1 MASSV
6 SSRPSADGRGVLAV
20 LGPTN
25 TGKTHLAIE
34 RMVAHS
40 SGLIGLPLRL
50 LAREV
55 YERVAEKVGA
65 ANVALVT
72 GEERINADGNAR
84 FTVSTV
90 EAMPDETDVAFVAI
104 DEVQLAADPE
114 RGHVFTDRL
123 MNLRGREETMLLGAA
138 TVQRALQALLPG
150 IDVITR
156 PRMSML
162 TWAGQKKITR
172 LPSRSA
178 IVAFSADEVYAIA
191 ELIRRQRGGAAV
203 VLGSL
208 SPRTRNAQVQLYQSG
223 DVDFLVATD
232 AIGMGLNLDLD
243 HVAFAQDRK
252 FDGFTQRRLTPA
264 EMGQIAG
271 RAGRHIRN
279 GTFGVTGQVPPFDD
293 ELVERLETHEFD
305 PVQVLI
311 WRNRNLSFASIE
323 ELRASLE
330 APSDSRLLM
339 KSFPAPDLVALSNL
353 ARDEEVRQLCGGETD
368 IRLLWDVCQIP
379 DYRRISPG
387 EHAGLLGNVFVD
399 IARHGHIAEDWFA
412 RQVSMT
418 DRTDGDIDALSAR
431 IAHVRTWTYLSHRD
445 GWLDDA
451 AHWQEATRQIEDRL
465 SDALHESLTKR
476 FIDRRTSVLMKRLRE
491 NAMLEAEIS
500 SGGDVVVE
508 GHHVGRLMGFRFTPD
523 ASASGPEA
531 KAATGAAMKALAAE
545 IDKRAERLGAAPNGD
560 IALGS
565 DAVLR
570 WLGEPV
576 AKLAA
581 GEDMLRP
588 RVILLADEQL
598 TGAPRDTVVA
608 RLERWVANNIATLL
622 KPLVDLAADEALT
635 GIARGLAFRLVE
647 ALGTLDRR
655 DVAADVGSLDQNARA
670 SLRRHGV
677 RFGAYHIF
685 IPTLLKPA
693 PTALIGLLWGLH
705 RNDTDIPGLT
715 ELPAMLAAGRTSFPS
730 EPNIDRE
737 VYRLCGFRVLGP
749 RAVRIDILERLADL
763 IRPALAWRPTSDTP
777 APDGAVD
784 GRAFVATPAMLSI
797 LGATHE
803 DMEQILKG
811 LGYRGETK
819 PEAEVLAMLPKAA
832 SGSSGDTASKDT
844 SEAAT
849 AEPAAKAGEDGESA
863 QAQPVAPEAS
873 AEPAADAAPAQG
885 DTEDTTPQS
894 ADATE
899 TAQMAAEQQAT
910 EPQADAAAQAEPES
924 DTEATAEAEQ
934 PKTMTLWRPARHG
947 RRDDRPNR
955 NASGR
960 QRHGS
965 AQQSG
970 QAPDGQARDGQAR
983 DGGDGRPGKHGQRHG
998 PKKGRGKGK
1007 PFDNRVDGKS
1017 GKRPGH
1023 RPEKPNRV
1031 ADPDSPFAKLAQ
1043 LKADLEKR
1051 DG

>member
-55 YERVAEKVGA
+55 YERVAEKVGV

-72 GEERINADGNAR
+72 GEERINADGKAR

-90 EAMPDETDVAFVAI
+90 EAMPDQTDAAFVAI

-138 TVQRALQALLPG
+138 TIQHALQNLLPG
-150 IDVITR
+150 VDVITR

-172 LPSRSA
+172 LPQRSA
-178 IVAFSADEVYAIA
+178 IVAFSTDEVYAIA

-252 FDGFTQRRLTPA
+252 FDGFSQRRLTPA

-293 ELVERLETHEFD
+293 ELVERLETHNFD
-305 PVQVLI
+305 PVKVLI
-311 WRNRNLSFASIE
+311 WRNRNLSFASLE
-323 ELRASLE
+323 DLRASLE
-330 APSDSRLLM
+330 AASDSRLLM
-339 KSFPAPDLVALSNL
+339 KSFPAPDLVALANL
-353 ARDEEVRQLCGGETD
+353 ARDAEIAGLCNAETD

-379 DYRRISPG
+379 DYRKISPG

-399 IARHGHIAEDWFA
+399 IARLGRIREDWFA
-412 RQVSMT
+412 RQVAMT

-445 GWLDDA
+445 GWLEDA

-500 SGGDVVVE
+500 SEGDVVVE
-508 GHHVGRLMGFRFTPD
+508 GHHVGHLMGFRFTPD
-523 ASASGPEA
+523 SAASGPDA

-545 IDKRAERLGAAPNGD
+545 IAKRAERLGAAPNGD
-560 IALGS
+560 IALGA
-565 DAVLR
+565 DATLR
-570 WLGEPV
+570 WIGEPV
-576 AKLAA
+576 AKLTA
-581 GEDMLRP
+581 GDDTLHP
-588 RVILLADEQL
+588 RVVLLADEQL
-598 TGAPRDTVVA
+598 TGAPREAVA
-608 RLERWVANNIATLL
+608 NRLERWVANHITTLL
-622 KPLVDLAADEALT
+622 KPLIDLSTDEALT
-635 GIARGLAFRLVE
+635 GMARGLAFRLVE
-647 ALGTLDRR
+647 ALGVLDRR
-655 DVAADVGSLDQNARA
+655 DVASDVQALDQNTRA
-670 SLRRHGV
+670 GLRRHGV

-685 IPTLLKPA
+685 IPALLKPA
-693 PTALIGLLWGLH
+693 PTELIGLLWGLKKG
-705 RNDTDIPGLT
+705 DTDIPGLA
-715 ELPAMLAAGRTSFPS
+715 ELPAMLAAGRTSFPA
-730 EPNIDRE
+730 EAGIDRE
-737 VYRLCGFRVLGP
+737 VYRLCGFRLLGP
-749 RAVRIDILERLADL
+749 KAVRIDILERLADL
-763 IRPALAWRPTSDTP
+763 IRPALAWRPGADAPPSGNI
-777 APDGAVD
+777 PDGAVD
-784 GRAFVATPAMLSI
+784 GRSFIATPAMLSI

-803 DMEQILKG
+803 DMELILKG
-811 LGYRGETK
+811 LGYSGETR
-819 PEAEVLAMLPKAA
+819 PEAEVLAMLPKPAA
-832 SGSSGDTASKDT
+832 PEAPASAAEGDAV
-844 SEAAT
+844 EAAT
-849 AEPAAKAGEDGESA
+849 PAEPAAEPP
-863 QAQPVAPEAS
+863 QQS
-873 AEPAADAAPAQG
+873 AEEAVQQTA
-885 DTEDTTPQS
+885 E
-894 ADATE
+894 TE
-899 TAQMAAEQQAT
+899 TAAETRPAAEAVSAT
-910 EPQADAAAQAEPES
+910 EEAPGIGEATPSEAAP
-924 DTEATAEAEQ
+924 DTEAGVQAPSEEAE
-934 PKTMTLWRPARHG
+934 PLKTITLWRPARHG
-947 RRDDRPNR
+947 RRDEGRRDDRSTR
-955 NASGR
+955 NAR
-960 QRHGS
+960 QR
-965 AQQSG
+965 AQH
-970 QAPDGQARDGQAR
+970 ADGQHDGQHR
-983 DGGDGRPGKHGQRHG
+983 NKHRGNG
-998 PKKGRGKGK
+998 PKKGPGKGK
-1007 PFDNRVDGKS
+1007 HFDNRNETGGKNA
-1017 GKRPGH
+1017 KRPERS
-1023 RPEKPNRV
+1023 RPI
-1031 ADPDSPFAKLAQ
+1031 DPDSPFAKLAQ
-1043 LKADLEKR
+1043 LKAELEKR